1 MLSKQ
6 YLFGCCFTIFG
17 EYFEYSIILI
27 TSWIE
32 ILPLFFIIRRE
43 QRAIL
48 VDTLFPT
55 HIPIPILFKK
65 LYYFWGVY
73 VFILS

>member
-1 MLSKQ
+1 DVVFHCVVKS
-6 YLFGCCFTIFG
+6 
-17 EYFEYSIILI
+17 
-27 TSWIE
+27 TSWCE